1 MIKLNELNI
10 KIFADGAD
18 LKSFQDLNSNNFIKG
33 FTTNPSLMKKSG
45 IKNYKEFAQDL
56 IKEISDK
63 PISFEVFEDELI
75 NMEKQARQ
83 IATWGKNVFVKIPVT
98 NTKGESTHELV
109 KKLSDEGISCIS
121 NGNFYFWTIKVN
133 YRLFKQRNANYII
146 DICWKNC

>member
-83 IATWGKNVFVKIPVT
+83 IATWGKNVFVKFQLLIQ
-98 NTKGESTHELV
+98 KV
-109 KKLSDEGISCIS
+109 KVLM
-121 NGNFYFWTIKVN
+121 N
-133 YRLFKQRNANYII
+133 
-146 DICWKNC
+146 